1 MLKSMK
7 YNEKIMLGEPIGE
20 MKGKITSQRVID
32 VEGPTMETS
41 ISASGSL
48 KGVQVTETLTY
59 VATRTSTGV
68 LHGMGNGVVMS
79 GE

>member
-32 VEGPTMETS
+32 VEGPTMEY
-41 ISASGSL
+41 AYQLG
-48 KGVQVTETLTY
+48 
-59 VATRTSTGV
+59 AV
-68 LHGMGNGVVMS
+68 LR
-79 GE
+79 ECK

>member
-41 ISASGSL
+41 ISAR
-48 KGVQVTETLTY
+48 
-59 VATRTSTGV
+59 AV
-68 LHGMGNGVVMS
+68 LR
-79 GE
+79 EYK